1 MLIVVEGLDRAGKSE
16 LLVSLAKEIEAK
28 TGRRV
33 VTTREPGGTKL
44 GEQLRSLIKGSA
56 RPTDEN
62 VPKIADM
69 LMFFAAR
76 THLMQNVV
84 LPALQEDAIVLMD
97 RFFLSTLVYQAT
109 TPELRAVADSLLEN
123 SGLII
128 LPDLTIYLDLKKET
142 YLERLGVAEDHLEES
157 LTAEFDLYRKRY
169 LELLDESAEKPCSHE
184 VLKLKAEN
192 SRNDNLNAAMVE
204 ILRMLKGD

>member
-16 LLVSLAKEIEAK
+16 LIGALAKEIEAK

-109 TPELRAVADSLLEN
+109 TPELRAVADSLLDN

-142 YLERLGVAEDHLEES
+142 YLERLGTPEDHLEES
-157 LTAEFDLYRKRY
+157 LTAEFDLYRNRY
-169 LELLDESAEKPCSHE
+169 LELLSDDAPRACSHQ
-184 VLKLKAEN
+184 VLKLKAEK
-192 SRNDNLNAAMVE
+192 SRQENLNVAMAE